1 MTKIAWVCDEC
12 NWLQV
17 SDSKECHQ
25 MNSCKCGDSTVDLEE
40 DYCRF
45 IGAPR
50 VIAELK
56 DGEFW
61 RYKRK

>member
-1 MTKIAWVCDEC
+1 MKIAWVCDKC

-17 SDSKECHQ
+17 SDSKLRHC
-25 MNSCKCGDSTVDLEE
+25 MDTCSCGACSIDLEE
-40 DYCRF
+40 HYCRL

-50 VIAELK
+50 VIAEFK
-56 DGEFW
+56 DKW